1 MKTIPSC
8 AMLILTAVLLLAG
21 CGGGQKVEPV
31 AVGEMEQYRD
41 PGIGFSIDHPR
52 GWISAAEVGRVRF
65 YNAPDVDK
73 KFLEPTGA
81 YPIGVTI
88 TVDVTAAS
96 DPAAG
101 VQGRRKDLEQGG
113 RQLGQEEPVTVGG
126 VKGIKVPYKENY
138 GSGNLITGYH
148 ILLTTDSAW
157 YDIGAAGF
165 GPMFDAYA
173 AVFQASLA
181 SFTFPK
187 PKEKG
192 ADETLPST
200 TFSPFTAGTIA
211 LQYPD
216 NFNPVTPPK
225 GKFEQVIEL
234 RGVRLDCSIRLD
246 VFGAKG
252 LTVEKVFDQNK
263 ATYKGRTPQK
273 ATVGG
278 ESALMVNYP
287 TRADVDSRVY
297 FVVKNDKVLRITM
310 NWYKPQSAQ
319 YLAAYDK
326 VVGSITLK

>member
-1 MKTIPSC
+1 MKTIAAC
-8 AMLILTAVLLLAG
+8 AMLSLTLALLLAG
-21 CGGGQKVEPV
+21 CGGGKKMEPV
-31 AVGEMEQYRD
+31 AVGEMQEYRD
-41 PGIGFSIDHPR
+41 PGIGFSIQYPK
-52 GWISAAEVGRVRF
+52 GWISEAQVGRVRF
-65 YNAPDVDK
+65 FNAPDVNK

-88 TVDVTAAS
+88 SIDVSRTS
-96 DPAAG
+96 DPAASI
-101 VQGRRKDLEQGG
+101 QSFHKDLEQTGM
-113 RQLGQEEPVTVGG
+113 QLEQEQKLTVAGASA
-126 VKGIKVPYKENY
+126 IKIPYKANF

-148 ILLTTDSAW
+148 VLITTDSAF

-173 AVFQASLA
+173 AIFDASLA
-181 SFTFPK
+181 SFELPK

-200 TFSPFTAGTIA
+200 TFSSYDAGLFA

-216 NFNPVTPPK
+216 NFNPVNPPK
-225 GKFEQVIEL
+225 GKFDQALEL

-252 LTVEKVFDQNK
+252 LTVEKVFEQNK
-263 ATYKGRTPQK
+263 ATYKGRSAQK

-287 TRADVDSRVY
+287 TRADVDSRAY
-297 FVVKNDKVLRITM
+297 FVVRNDKVLRITM
-310 NWYKPQSAQ
+310 NWYKPQAGK
-319 YLAAYDK
+319 YTEAYEK
-326 VVGSITLK
+326 VVGSIKFK